1 MIFLEKL
8 ERCEETRHVMIWA
21 RGNSKCKGPEVNKLG
36 VFEDEKESQ
45 LATTQR
51 ERKRMAGDEVG
62 DFKAH
67 GEPFSLQISAFRKNA
82 VAFNGSPKIISPPL
96 FFFCFGLTV
105 WHGGILI
112 PQPGIEPRPP
122 ALGVRSLNHW
132 LTREVPSSLS

>member
-82 VAFNGSPKIISPPL
+82 VAFNGSPKIISPP
-96 FFFCFGLTV
+96 FFFLFWSHCLAWGN
-105 WHGGILI
+105 
-112 PQPGIEPRPP
+112 
-122 ALGVRSLNHW
+122 LNSP
-132 LTREVPSSLS
+132 TRD